1 SAANQSSPFT
11 FGGLSAGSQTVTV
24 IDSQGCMLAQ
34 VITVNQPT
42 AVTLVL
48 VETDA
53 QCQGASDGTVTATF
67 GGETAAYQVKIDAG
81 SAATQSSPFT
91 FSGLSAGSHTVTVI
105 DSQGCTL
112 AQAITVNQ
120 PTAVTLVLAETDAQ
134 CQWASDVTV
143 SATFGGGTAP
153 YQVKIDAGSA
163 ATQSSPFTFS
173 GLSAGSHTVTVIDSQ
188 GCTLAQAITV
198 NQPTAV
204 TLVLAETDA
213 QCQGASDG
221 TVTAT

>member
-1 SAANQSSPFT
+1 P
-11 FGGLSAGSQTVTV
+11 
-24 IDSQGCMLAQ
+24 
-34 VITVNQPT
+34 
-42 AVTLVL
+42 
-48 VETDA
+48 
-53 QCQGASDGTVTATF
+53 
-67 GGETAAYQVKIDAG
+67 
-81 SAATQSSPFT
+81 

-120 PTAVTLVLAETDAQ
+120 PPAVPSSPARRASERQ
-134 CQWASDVTV
+134 GASDGTVT
-143 SATFGGGTAP
+143 ATFGGGTAP

-173 GLSAGSHTVTVIDSQ
+173 GLRAGSHTVTGIDSQ

-204 TLVLAETDA
+204 TLALAETDA

-221 TVTAT
+221 TVTATFGGGTAPYQVKIDAGSRSEERRVGKWCGLGAGSQT